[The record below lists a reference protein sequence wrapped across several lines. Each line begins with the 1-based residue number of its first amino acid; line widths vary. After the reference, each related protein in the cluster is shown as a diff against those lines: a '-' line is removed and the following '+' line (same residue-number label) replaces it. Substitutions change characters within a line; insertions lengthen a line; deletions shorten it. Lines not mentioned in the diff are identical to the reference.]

1 MTSPA
6 ADQEPETTPAAPAAP
21 ESVPGTA
28 AQPGSD
34 ARPATNAE
42 PASGSQPVAD
52 AQPAGEAP
60 AAETVNAFDA
70 AAQVAP
76 VPPRKPTRREI
87 LRPVELL
94 VIALIFGGFTG
105 LIAAYASREPM
116 LGLIL
121 GGVAFIVGLI
131 GIAMFSLAIK
141 PDDFE
146 ARDIH
151 AQDTEGDQRP
161 RAH

>member
-1 MTSPA
+1 MTSA
-6 ADQEPETTPAAPAAP
+6 ADQEPEVTPTADASAASASVDPAAIAA
-21 ESVPGTA
+21 GL
-28 AQPGSD
+28 
-34 ARPATNAE
+34 
-42 PASGSQPVAD
+42 ASAD
-52 AQPAGEAP
+52 AESTDPA
-60 AAETVNAFDA
+60 VVA
-70 AAQVAP
+70 AAAAAAAAAARV
-76 VPPRKPTRREI
+76 PTRREI

-94 VIALIFGGFTG
+94 VIALIFGVFTG
-105 LIAAYASREPM
+105 LIALMGSREPM

-151 AQDTEGDQRP
+151 AQNTEGRQGP
-161 RAH
+161 KAH

>member
-6 ADQEPETTPAAPAAP
+6 AGQEPETTPESAPDA
-21 ESVPGTA
+21 A
-28 AQPGSD
+28 AQPAADVRPDS
-34 ARPATNAE
+34 ASHPATDA
-42 PASGSQPVAD
+42 AADSGTQPDAD
-52 AQPAGEAP
+52 APAD
-60 AAETVNAFDA
+60 ETANAFDA

-76 VPPRKPTRREI
+76 IPPRKPTRREI

-105 LIAAYASREPM
+105 IIAAYASREPM

>member
-6 ADQEPETTPAAPAAP
+6 ADQEPETTPAAPATP
-21 ESVPGTA
+21 ESA
-28 AQPGSD
+28 
-34 ARPATNAE
+34 
-42 PASGSQPVAD
+42 PVAD
-52 AQPAGEAP
+52 AQPVADAPVGTEPTAEAL
-60 AAETVNAFDA
+60 AAETANAFDA